1 MLMEKNVKSALEVA
15 MNPGLGSDVMENF
28 NTLKE
33 KRLMRHIIIGLRGI
47 FSKNYRE
54 MNLLKTF
61 D

>member
-1 MLMEKNVKSALEVA
+1 
-15 MNPGLGSDVMENF
+15 
-28 NTLKE
+28 
-33 KRLMRHIIIGLRGI
+33 MRHIIIGLRGI